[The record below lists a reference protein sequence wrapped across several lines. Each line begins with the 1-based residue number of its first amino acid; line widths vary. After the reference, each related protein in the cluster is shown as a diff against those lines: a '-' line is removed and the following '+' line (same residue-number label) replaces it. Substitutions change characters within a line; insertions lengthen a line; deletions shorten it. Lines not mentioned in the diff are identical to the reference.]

1 MHKIKI
7 NLVETTREISN
18 TKVYSSFILSYPI
31 RRTKNKV
38 LPTNVGTFIQW
49 NITNNIKDHFIN
61 KLTRENLENIM

>member
-1 MHKIKI
+1 MYKIKI
-7 NLVETTREISN
+7 NLVEATREISN
-18 TKVYSSFILSYPI
+18 TNVYSSFILSYPI

-49 NITNNIKDHFIN
+49 NITNNKKDHFTD